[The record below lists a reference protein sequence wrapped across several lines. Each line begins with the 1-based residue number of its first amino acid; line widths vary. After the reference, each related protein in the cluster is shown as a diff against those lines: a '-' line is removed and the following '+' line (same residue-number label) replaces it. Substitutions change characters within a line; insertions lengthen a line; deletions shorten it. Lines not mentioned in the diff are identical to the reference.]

1 MQTYKETLN
10 EEYQS
15 VLDDQ
20 LKDNLVY
27 YLQAQK
33 IPRNNHMRDRVS
45 MAHSIELR
53 FPFLDHRL
61 VEYALSLPTD
71 YYFLYGRTKSIVREA
86 LAGDMDDTV
95 RLSFKRS
102 IQAPQGRWLKEEPMK
117 SYILDLINSS
127 SFKDRE
133 VFDVEKVKRSY
144 NEFCQGNIEN
154 SFFVWQWINMEE
166 WFRIF
171 IDNSL
176 DNYRLN

>member
-1 MQTYKETLN
+1 M
-10 EEYQS
+10 
-15 VLDDQ
+15 
-20 LKDNLVY
+20 
-27 YLQAQK
+27 
-33 IPRNNHMRDRVS
+33 
-45 MAHSIELR
+45 
-53 FPFLDHRL
+53 
-61 VEYALSLPTD
+61 
-71 YYFLYGRTKSIVREA
+71 REA
-86 LAGDMDDTV
+86 LAGYMDDTV

-102 IQAPQGRWLKEEPMK
+102 IQAPQGRWLKEEPMR
-117 SYILDLINSS
+117 SYILDLINSR

-144 NEFCQGNIEN
+144 NEFCQGNIGN